1 MRGLW
6 LFALMFLAAVAAA
19 AAAPLPTAQ
28 QLRDAQHAHVA
39 DQAAQQAALAEAA
52 KAAAEEQSLTADRVE
67 AAARL
72 RATETDLANAAA
84 AMAELARRRDLAT
97 TQLDAQSR
105 ALLPLMPLL
114 ERLSLYPAET
124 LLVAP
129 MPPEQA
135 VRGALVLGGISR
147 ELRQAAASLSA
158 QRADLD
164 ALQQQMDAQQRRLA
178 AAQAL
183 QAQQAQTLDAQLTT
197 AHDARIAAR
206 AQAGAATERAAADVA
221 RADTLRA
228 AIAAL
233 DADRRARTVR
243 DARATRNAEAAA
255 PDMAGSMRAP
265 VSAPVAASVAASTG
279 WTVPVAGRVTR
290 AFGTATEAGPATGVS
305 YSTPPGARVVSA
317 CSGRVVFA
325 GLFRSFGQLVIVDC
339 GAATHVVLAGLS
351 RLDVQ
356 LGQSVRSGEPV
367 GIMAGNAQAGLYV
380 ELRRAGQAIDPAP
393 YLHSEVIFS
402 QPLRRTSVARA
413 VTAQY
418 LVS

>member
-6 LFALMFLAAVAAA
+6 LFALMFLAAAA

-265 VSAPVAASVAASTG
+265 VSAPVAASTG

>member
-1 MRGLW
+1 MRGVW
-6 LFALMFLAAVAAA
+6 LLTLIGLV

-28 QLRDAQHAHVA
+28 RLRDAQHAHAA
-39 DQAAQQAALAEAA
+39 DQATQQAAVAEAA
-52 KAAAEEQSLTADRVE
+52 KAAADEQSLAAERIE

-72 RATETDLANAAA
+72 RATETDLADAAE

-97 TQLDAQSR
+97 AQLDAQSR
-105 ALLPLMPLL
+105 ALAPLLPLL

-147 ELRQAAASLSA
+147 GLRQAAASLSA

-164 ALQQQMDAQQRRLA
+164 TLQRQMDAQQRRLA
-178 AAQAL
+178 VA
-183 QAQQAQTLDAQLTT
+183 QAQQAQQAQALDARLAA
-197 AHDARIAAR
+197 AHDARVAAS
-206 AQAGAATERAAADVA
+206 AQAGVAAERVAADVA
-221 RADTLRA
+221 RTDTLRA

-233 DADRRARTVR
+233 DAERRARAARDVR
-243 DARATRNAEAAA
+243 AAGRAEAAA
-255 PDMAGSMRAP
+255 PDVAAPARAP
-265 VSAPVAASVAASTG
+265 VGVPVAASGG
-279 WTVPVAGRVTR
+279 WTVPVAGRVMR
-290 AFGTATEAGPATGVS
+290 AFGAATEAGPATGVS
-305 YSTPPGARVVSA
+305 YQTPPGARVVSA

-325 GLFRSFGQLVIVDC
+325 GLFRSFGQLIIVDC

-367 GIMAGNAQAGLYV
+367 GIMGGSAQAGLYV

-413 VTAQY
+413 ATAQY
-418 LVS
+418 LAA